1 MANLKNRL
9 MGHLYEMYRQGKGM
23 KRKDDP
29 ENRYI
34 HSHSTMQVYCR
45 EVERF
50 TRWLRTQ
57 GVKSRCSDQEAAAH
71 VQEYLDTL
79 IVDGKS
85 ENSVHVAAAALS
97 KVLHH
102 VGVRMSG
109 LEKPRRTA
117 APHKG
122 RQEAPSLAGR
132 RDAQMDSEEHERLVR
147 FALAVGIRRSEYRN
161 LRVRNLCVL
170 DGYTYIE
177 VERGKG
183 GKRQLQRIDPV
194 DAEFVSEFFRGFDP
208 SAFIFSK
215 SELNNKIN
223 LHALR
228 REHAQA
234 MYRSYVQRME
244 ADPNYRAQ
252 LLYEVREAFLR
263 AGEDWRTNRDM
274 RRIHTPYFC
283 RSGVRSSMEAN
294 GRAIRYDRLALM
306 AVSVFHLAH
315 WRADVTVKNYM
326 Q

>member
-79 IVDGKS
+79 VEDGKS
-85 ENSVHVAAAALS
+85 ENSVHVAAAALA

-102 VGVRMSG
+102 VGVRMRD

-132 RDAQMDSEEHERLVR
+132 KDAQMDSEEHERLVR
-147 FALAVGIRRSEYRN
+147 FALAVGIRRSEYEACGEEIFACWTDIPMSKSSAEKAASVSSNESTRQMRN
-161 LRVRNLCVL
+161 LFRNFSMAPTHPHL
-170 DGYTYIE
+170 
-177 VERGKG
+177 
-183 GKRQLQRIDPV
+183 
-194 DAEFVSEFFRGFDP
+194 FF
-208 SAFIFSK
+208 
-215 SELNNKIN
+215 
-223 LHALR
+223 
-228 REHAQA
+228 Q
-234 MYRSYVQRME
+234 E
-244 ADPNYRAQ
+244 A
-252 LLYEVREAFLR
+252 
-263 AGEDWRTNRDM
+263 
-274 RRIHTPYFC
+274 
-283 RSGVRSSMEAN
+283 S
-294 GRAIRYDRLALM
+294 
-306 AVSVFHLAH
+306 
-315 WRADVTVKNYM
+315 
-326 Q
+326 